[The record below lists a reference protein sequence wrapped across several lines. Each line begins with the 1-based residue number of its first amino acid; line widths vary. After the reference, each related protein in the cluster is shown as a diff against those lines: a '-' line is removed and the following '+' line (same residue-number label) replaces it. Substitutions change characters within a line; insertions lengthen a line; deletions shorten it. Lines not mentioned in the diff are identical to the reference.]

1 MLFFRITTKN
11 KSTMNKLSIVVIL
24 TLAVCSTYGISDRRS
39 TRSASEVSAE
49 TGPVT
54 ADVVAPQD
62 SAIAESTDIFA
73 GNKTSF
79 Q

>member
-1 MLFFRITTKN
+1 
-11 KSTMNKLSIVVIL
+11 MNKLSIVVIL

-49 TGPVT
+49 TGPIT
-54 ADVVAPQD
+54 ADTVAPQD
-62 SAIAESTDIFA
+62 SVVAESADVFT
-73 GNKTSF
+73 GNQTSF